1 MNLSQTE
8 AYRNAAA
15 QERSE
20 AERSTL
26 RLVRQ
31 RHLRSAKAW
40 DAMASQGEMTER
52 LAQRMPRTGSNN
64 PISDG
69 RRLRVRRRSLSSRHW
84 RGSRTRN
91 VKKYEEQPHN
101 LRHDQ

>member
-52 LAQRMPRTGSNN
+52 LAQANAAN
-64 PISDG
+64 
-69 RRLRVRRRSLSSRHW
+69 RVKQPYQRRSSAES
-84 RGSRTRN
+84 T
-91 VKKYEEQPHN
+91 
-101 LRHDQ
+101 

>member
-20 AERSTL
+20 AQRSTL
-26 RLVRQ
+26 SLVRQ
-31 RHLRSAKAW
+31 RHLRSAEAW

-52 LAQRMPRTGSNN
+52 LAHANANNRVKQPYQRP
-64 PISDG
+64 
-69 RRLRVRRRSLSSRHW
+69 SSAE
-84 RGSRTRN
+84 ST
-91 VKKYEEQPHN
+91 
-101 LRHDQ
+101 

>member
-20 AERSTL
+20 AQRSTL
-26 RLVRQ
+26 PLVRQ
-31 RHLRSAKAW
+31 RHLRSAEAW

-52 LAQRMPRTGSNN
+52 LAQANADN
-64 PISDG
+64 
-69 RRLRVRRRSLSSRHW
+69 RVKQPYQRLSSAE
-84 RGSRTRN
+84 ST
-91 VKKYEEQPHN
+91 
-101 LRHDQ
+101 